1 MADLTITIT
10 INETDQKILKND
22 LLDLD
27 DWCQAA
33 VTGKINN
40 SWKRMHS
47 EWTQRFTNDESF
59 TDPIPSNKVDFVN
72 LVVSQDDYKTRAE
85 RDDESG
91 DPA

>member
-40 SWKRMHS
+40 SWKQS
-47 EWTQRFTNDESF
+47 TLFTKN
-59 TDPIPSNKVDFVN
+59 IYCK
-72 LVVSQDDYKTRAE
+72 
-85 RDDESG
+85 
-91 DPA
+91 

>member
-27 DWCQAA
+27 DLFQAA

-85 RDDESG
+85 RDAES
-91 DPA
+91 PV